1 MGQKLKIA
9 LISHTFQIKY
19 YARRWQL
26 FAQEH
31 PDVDVTLITPSVVKW
46 YPKKDYSYG
55 NSKTT
60 TGKEVDEGNFH
71 VRLVKPIFKRSFL
84 SWNIKSVLKDI
95 KPDVFYHVGF
105 HTQISLVQIGMIMR
119 HYFPK
124 SKLILHSMRGP
135 NFDLKVDKSPCPV
148 KEWIMRRVMY
158 VYYSAI
164 WRYVKKHYKAVFCH
178 YPDAVEC
185 FRKEGYEG
193 PIYMQTQVG
202 VNSEWFHP
210 DEAARKEIRNKY
222 NLGDAFVF
230 GSASRFSEEKGV
242 DDILEALPKEG
253 NWKYLMMGAGSEKE
267 EQRLKDKIREKG
279 IEDKV
284 IMTGFVDWY
293 EITKYWNAIDCAIHV
308 PRTTA
313 HWVETFSLSAI
324 QPQATKKPVIGN
336 TSGSVPYQ
344 IGFENMI
351 VPESDIDALREK
363 ISWVLANQD
372 DAQRIGE
379 EMYKR
384 TLNSFSVNHLN
395 EMFYDTLVEDVLQG
409 TFDPAKV
416 DMTKYTPKKGKI
428 YA

>member
-1 MGQKLKIA
+1 MEQRIKIA
-9 LISHTFQIKY
+9 LVSHTFQINY

-31 PDVDVTLITPSVVKW
+31 PDIDVTLLTPSVVKW

-71 VRLVKPIFKRSFL
+71 VRLIKPIFKRSFL
-84 SWNIKSVLKDI
+84 SWNIRSVLKDI
-95 KPDVFYHVGF
+95 KPDIFYHVGF
-105 HTQISLVQIGMIMR
+105 HTQISLVQIGLIMG

-135 NFDLKVDKSPCPV
+135 NFDLKIDKTPCSA
-148 KEWIMRRVMY
+148 KEWVMRRLMY
-158 VYYSAI
+158 CYYSAI

-185 FRKEGYEG
+185 FRKEGYKG

-202 VNSEWFHP
+202 VNTEWFHP
-210 DEAARKEIRNKY
+210 DEAARKEIRDKY
-222 NLGDAFVF
+222 NSGDAFVF

-242 DDILEALPKEG
+242 DDILRALPKEG
-253 NWKYLMMGAGSEKE
+253 DWKYLMMGAGSNAETD
-267 EQRLKDKIREKG
+267 RLKQIIKERG

-284 IMTGFVDWY
+284 IITGFVDWY
-293 EITKYWNAIDCAIHV
+293 DITKYWNAIDCAIHV
-308 PRTTA
+308 PRTTN

-324 QPQATKKPVIGN
+324 QPQASHKPVIGN

-344 IGFENMI
+344 IGLDEMI
-351 VPESDIDALREK
+351 VPEGDIEALHNK
-363 ISWVLANQD
+363 IEWVLSHPLEVQKIAD
-372 DAQRIGE
+372 M
-379 EMYKR
+379 MYNR
-384 TLNSFSVNHLN
+384 TINSFSVKHLN
-395 EMFYDTLVEDVLQG
+395 DMFYDTLIEDVMNG
-409 TFDPAKV
+409 EYDEEKS
-416 DMTKYTPKKGKI
+416 DMTKYTPKNHTI
-428 YA
+428 NA